1 MTGIDHEL
9 ETLAQQGDLASF
21 CPHCHAA
28 LNVYDAETKRVWVGL
43 DVEVGDVACDLLVN
57 PRLEEFERVV
67 SPCWTGEA
75 VATDVHCPHCH
86 ASLLEAEAHCGECES
101 PVFTIDVSLH
111 TRVAPLSCCT
121 RADCHWHGVP
131 KRTRVKI
138 LAEAPRQKKP
148 EQDPR
153 LRVRNFQEVSYGY
166 DSELALAEAS
176 RCLQCKKPA
185 CVDGCPVGVDIPGF
199 VKLVAAGDF
208 AGAARRIREKNAL
221 PAVCGR
227 VCPQDDQCEKL
238 CLLGKKGEPL
248 AVGALER
255 FAADFERETDQV
267 TLPARAA
274 RTGCR
279 IAVVGSGPAGLIMA
293 SDMAVKGHSVT
304 IFEALHS
311 PGGVLVYGIP
321 EFRLPKSI
329 VEAETGNLR
338 HLGVKFELNSIVG
351 KLYGLTELFDLG
363 FDAVYVA
370 TGAGLPGFMGLPGEN
385 LCNIVS
391 ANEYLTRVNLM
402 KAYLFPEYDT
412 PAPLGTKVA
421 VVGGGNV
428 AMDCA
433 RTALRMGAR
442 EVSIVYRRTREEMPA
457 REEEIRHAEQEGLRF
472 EYLTSPIAYEGDEQG
487 WVREMRCVRMMLGEP
502 DDSGRRRPV
511 PVLKSDFLIDVDL
524 VVVAVGA
531 GPNRALFE
539 DARGLERTERGYIR
553 TFSESGRTSVREGLG
568 RRGHRHRR
576 RDRHPGDGSGAQGG
590 RRHARVPDGRD
601 RGLELS
607 TVAAP
612 CRRASSASPGRR
624 AVAASSGG
632 ASSLRRTGSR
642 RPRACG
648 PGPPSRTPLPLRP
661 RPSAPPRTPRS
672 ARAGRSR

>member
-9 ETLAQQGDLASF
+9 ATLAQQGDLASF
-21 CPHCHAA
+21 CPHCHKA
-28 LNVYDAETKRVWVGL
+28 LNVYDEQTKRVWVGL
-43 DVEVGDVACDLLVN
+43 SVEVDAVCCDLLVN
-57 PRLEEFERVV
+57 PRLEEFERVC
-67 SPCWTGEA
+67 SPCWTGSS
-75 VATDVHCPHCH
+75 VATDVTCPHCR
-86 ASLLEAEAHCGECES
+86 ASLLEEEALCEACES
-101 PVFTIDVSLH
+101 RVFTIDVSLR

-121 RADCHWHGVP
+121 KADCSWHGVP
-131 KRTRVKI
+131 KRTRAKI
-138 LAEAPRQKKP
+138 LAGAPRQKKP

-153 LRVRNFQEVSYGY
+153 LRIRNFQEVSYGY
-166 DSELALAEAS
+166 DSELAMTEAS

-208 AGAARRIREKNAL
+208 AGAARLIREKNAL
-221 PAVCGR
+221 PAICGR

-238 CLLGKKGEPL
+238 CLLGNKGEPL
-248 AVGALER
+248 AIGALER

-267 TLPARAA
+267 ALPKRAA
-274 RTGCR
+274 NTGCR
-279 IAVVGSGPAGLIMA
+279 VAVVGSGPAGLIMA
-293 SDMAVKGHSVT
+293 FDMAVKGHSVT

-321 EFRLPKSI
+321 EFRLPKAI

-338 HLGVKFELNSIVG
+338 HLGVKFEMNSIVG
-351 KLYGLTELFDLG
+351 KLYGLSELFGLG

-370 TGAGLPGFMGLPGEN
+370 TGAGLPGFMGVPGEN

-442 EVSIVYRRTREEMPA
+442 EVAIVYRRTREEMPA
-457 REEEIRHAEQEGLRF
+457 RSEEIEHAEQEGLRF

-487 WVREMRCVRMMLGEP
+487 WVREMRCVRMKLGEP
-502 DDSGRRRPV
+502 DASGRRRPV
-511 PVLKSDFLIDVDL
+511 PILGSDFLIDVDM

-539 DARGLERTERGYIR
+539 DAPGLERNERGYIR
-553 TFSESGRTSVREGLG
+553 TFSESGRTSVPKVWAG
-568 RRGHRHRR
+568 
-576 RDRHPGDGSGAQGG
+576 GDIVTGAATVILAMGA
-590 RRHARVPDGRD
+590 ARMAADDMHEYLSDGTATW
-601 RGLELS
+601 S
-607 TVAAP
+607 
-612 CRRASSASPGRR
+612 
-624 AVAASSGG
+624 
-632 ASSLRRTGSR
+632 
-642 RPRACG
+642 
-648 PGPPSRTPLPLRP
+648 
-661 RPSAPPRTPRS
+661 
-672 ARAGRSR
+672 

>member
-1 MTGIDHEL
+1 MTGMDREL
-9 ETLAQQGDLASF
+9 ATLAQQGDLASF
-21 CPHCHAA
+21 CPQCHAA
-28 LNVYDAETKRVWVGL
+28 LNVYDPETKRIWVGL

-57 PRLEEFERVV
+57 PRLEEFERVC
-67 SPCWTGEA
+67 SPCWTGDA

-86 ASLLEAEAHCGECES
+86 ASLIEDEALCGDCES
-101 PVFTIDVSLH
+101 RVFTIDVSLR

-131 KRTRVKI
+131 KRTRAKI
-138 LAEAPRQKKP
+138 LAGASRQKKP
-148 EQDPR
+148 EQDPK

-166 DSELALAEAS
+166 DSDLAVAEAS
-176 RCLQCKKPA
+176 RCLQCKKPT

-221 PAVCGR
+221 PAICGR
-227 VCPQDDQCEKL
+227 VCPQDDQCEKE
-238 CLLGKKGEPL
+238 CLLGNKSEPL
-248 AVGALER
+248 AIGALER

-267 TLPARAA
+267 TLPPRAD
-274 RTGCR
+274 RTGRR

-293 SDMAVKGHSVT
+293 ADMAVKGHSVT

-321 EFRLPKSI
+321 EFRLPKAI

-412 PAPLGTKVA
+412 PAPLGTRVA

-442 EVSIVYRRTREEMPA
+442 EVAIVYRRTRDEMPA

-487 WVREMRCVRMMLGEP
+487 WVREMRCVRMKLGEP

-511 PVLKSDFLIDVDL
+511 PVLKSDFLIDVDM

-539 DARGLERTERGYIR
+539 DAPGLERNERGYIR
-553 TFSESGRTSVREGLG
+553 TFSEAGRTSVPKVWAGGDIVTGAATVILAMGAARKAADDMHEFLS
-568 RRGHRHRR
+568 
-576 RDRHPGDGSGAQGG
+576 DR
-590 RRHARVPDGRD
+590 
-601 RGLELS
+601 
-607 TVAAP
+607 
-612 CRRASSASPGRR
+612 
-624 AVAASSGG
+624 AASWS
-632 ASSLRRTGSR
+632 
-642 RPRACG
+642 
-648 PGPPSRTPLPLRP
+648 
-661 RPSAPPRTPRS
+661 
-672 ARAGRSR
+672 

>member
-1 MTGIDHEL
+1 MTSIDHEL

-21 CPHCHAA
+21 CPQCHAA
-28 LNVYDAETKRVWVGL
+28 LNVYDPETRRVWVGL

-57 PRLEEFERVV
+57 PRLDEFERVV

-75 VATDVHCPHCH
+75 VATDVLCPQCH
-86 ASLLEAEAHCGECES
+86 ASLLEAGARCAACES

-121 RADCHWHGVP
+121 RADCRWHGVP
-131 KRTRVKI
+131 KRTRAKI
-138 LAEAPRQKKP
+138 LAQAPRQKKP

-166 DSELALAEAS
+166 DSGLALAEAG

-185 CVDGCPVGVDIPGF
+185 CVDGCPVQVDIPGF
-199 VKLVAAGDF
+199 VGLVAAGDF

-227 VCPQDDQCEKL
+227 VCPQDDQCEKA

-267 TLPARAA
+267 TLPTSAA
-274 RTGCR
+274 RTGRR

-293 SDMAVKGHSVT
+293 FDMAVKGHSVT

-311 PGGVLVYGIP
+311 AGGVLVYGIP
-321 EFRLPKSI
+321 EFRLPKNI

-351 KLYGLTELFDLG
+351 KLYGLSELFDLG

-385 LCNIVS
+385 LCNVVS

-412 PAPLGTKVA
+412 PAPLGTRVA

-442 EVSIVYRRTREEMPA
+442 EVTIVYRRTRAEMPA
-457 REEEIRHAEQEGLRF
+457 REEEILHAEQEGLRF

-487 WVREMRCVRMMLGEP
+487 WVREMRCVRMKLGEP
-502 DDSGRRRPV
+502 DASGRRRPV
-511 PVLKSDFLIDVDL
+511 PILKSDFLIDVDM

-539 DARGLERTERGYIR
+539 DAHGLECNERGYIK
-553 TFSESGRTSVREGLG
+553 TSTESGRTSIPRVWAG
-568 RRGHRHRR
+568 
-576 RDRHPGDGSGAQGG
+576 GDIVTGAATVILAMGAA
-590 RRHARVPDGRD
+590 RKAADDMHAFLSDG
-601 RGLELS
+601 
-607 TVAAP
+607 AAGW
-612 CRRASSASPGRR
+612 S
-624 AVAASSGG
+624 
-632 ASSLRRTGSR
+632 
-642 RPRACG
+642 
-648 PGPPSRTPLPLRP
+648 
-661 RPSAPPRTPRS
+661 
-672 ARAGRSR
+672 

>member
-1 MTGIDHEL
+1 MTGMDHEL

-21 CPHCHAA
+21 CPHCHTA
-28 LNVYDAETKRVWVGL
+28 LNVYDEKTKRIWVGL

-57 PRLEEFERVV
+57 PRLEEFERVC
-67 SPCWTGEA
+67 SSCWTGDA
-75 VATDVHCPHCH
+75 VATDVLCPHCH
-86 ASLLEAEAHCGECES
+86 ASLVEEEGLCGACES
-101 PVFTIDVSLH
+101 RVFTIDVSLR

-131 KRTRVKI
+131 KRTRAKI
-138 LAEAPRQKKP
+138 LAGAPRQKKP

-166 DSELALAEAS
+166 DSELAVAEAS
-176 RCLQCKKPA
+176 RCLQCKKPT

-199 VKLVAAGDF
+199 VQLVAASDF

-221 PAVCGR
+221 PAICGR
-227 VCPQDDQCEKL
+227 VCPQDDQCEKE
-238 CLLGKKGEPL
+238 CLLGNKGEPL

-267 TLPARAA
+267 TLPPRAKK
-274 RTGCR
+274 TGRR

-293 SDMAVKGHSVT
+293 ADMAVKGHSVT

-321 EFRLPKSI
+321 EFRLPKAI

-363 FDAVYVA
+363 FDSIYVA

-412 PAPLGTKVA
+412 PAPLGTRVA

-442 EVSIVYRRTREEMPA
+442 EVTIVYRRTRDEMPA
-457 REEEIRHAEQEGLRF
+457 RQEEIEHAEQEGLRF

-487 WVREMRCVRMMLGEP
+487 WVREMRCVRMKLGEP

-511 PVLKSDFLIDVDL
+511 PLLKSDFMIDVDM

-539 DARGLERTERGYIR
+539 DAGGLERNERGYIR
-553 TFSESGRTSVREGLG
+553 TFSESGRTSVPKVWAG
-568 RRGHRHRR
+568 
-576 RDRHPGDGSGAQGG
+576 GDIVTGAATVILAMGA
-590 RRHARVPDGRD
+590 ARKAADDMHEFLSDG
-601 RGLELS
+601 
-607 TVAAP
+607 
-612 CRRASSASPGRR
+612 
-624 AVAASSGG
+624 AASWS
-632 ASSLRRTGSR
+632 
-642 RPRACG
+642 
-648 PGPPSRTPLPLRP
+648 
-661 RPSAPPRTPRS
+661 
-672 ARAGRSR
+672 

>member
-1 MTGIDHEL
+1 
-9 ETLAQQGDLASF
+9 
-21 CPHCHAA
+21 
-28 LNVYDAETKRVWVGL
+28 
-43 DVEVGDVACDLLVN
+43 
-57 PRLEEFERVV
+57 
-67 SPCWTGEA
+67 
-75 VATDVHCPHCH
+75 
-86 ASLLEAEAHCGECES
+86 
-101 PVFTIDVSLH
+101 
-111 TRVAPLSCCT
+111 
-121 RADCHWHGVP
+121 VP
-131 KRTRVKI
+131 KRTRAKI
-138 LAEAPRQKKP
+138 LAGAPRQKKP
-148 EQDPR
+148 EQDPG

-166 DSELALAEAS
+166 DSELAVAEAS

-185 CVDGCPVGVDIPGF
+185 CVAGCPVGVDIPGF
-199 VKLVAAGDF
+199 VKLVAASDF
-208 AGAARRIREKNAL
+208 TGAARLIREKNAL
-221 PAVCGR
+221 PAICGR
-227 VCPQDDQCEKL
+227 VCPQDDQCEKE
-238 CLLGKKGEPL
+238 CLLGNKGDPV

-267 TLPARAA
+267 TLPPRAPK
-274 RTGCR
+274 TGRR

-293 SDMAVKGHSVT
+293 ADMAVKGHSVT

-321 EFRLPKSI
+321 EFRLPKAI

-363 FDAVYVA
+363 FDAAYVA

-412 PAPLGTKVA
+412 PAPLGTRVA

-442 EVSIVYRRTREEMPA
+442 EVTIVYRRTRAEMPA
-457 REEEIRHAEQEGLRF
+457 REEEILHAEQEGLRF

-487 WVREMRCVRMMLGEP
+487 WVREMRCVRMKLGEP

-511 PVLKSDFLIDVDL
+511 PVLKSDFLIDVDM

-553 TFSESGRTSVREGLG
+553 TLSESGRTSVPKVWAG
-568 RRGHRHRR
+568 
-576 RDRHPGDGSGAQGG
+576 GDIVTGAATVILAMGA
-590 RRHARVPDGRD
+590 ARKAADDMHGFLSDG
-601 RGLELS
+601 
-607 TVAAP
+607 AA
-612 CRRASSASPGRR
+612 AWI
-624 AVAASSGG
+624 
-632 ASSLRRTGSR
+632 
-642 RPRACG
+642 
-648 PGPPSRTPLPLRP
+648 
-661 RPSAPPRTPRS
+661 
-672 ARAGRSR
+672 

>member
-1 MTGIDHEL
+1 MTVIDHEL

-28 LNVYDAETKRVWVGL
+28 LNVYDEETKRIWVGL
-43 DVEVGDVACDLLVN
+43 DVEVGDLACDLLVN
-57 PRLEEFERVV
+57 PRLEEFERLC
-67 SPCWTGEA
+67 SPCWTGDA
-75 VATDVHCPHCH
+75 VATDVLCPHCH
-86 ASLLEAEAHCGECES
+86 ASLIEDEALCGDCES
-101 PVFTIDVSLH
+101 RVFTIDVSLR

-131 KRTRVKI
+131 KRTRAKI

-153 LRVRNFQEVSYGY
+153 LRIRNFQEVSYGY
-166 DSELALAEAS
+166 DSELAVAEAT
-176 RCLQCKKPA
+176 RCLRCKKPA
-185 CVDGCPVGVDIPGF
+185 CVDGCPVDVDIPGF
-199 VKLVAAGDF
+199 VGLVAEGDF
-208 AGAARRIREKNAL
+208 AGAARVIRQKNAL
-221 PAVCGR
+221 PAICGR
-227 VCPQDDQCEKL
+227 VCPQDDQCEKA

-248 AVGALER
+248 AIGALER

-267 TLPARAA
+267 AMPSRAKK
-274 RTGCR
+274 TGR
-279 IAVVGSGPAGLIMA
+279 RVAVVGSGPAGLIMA
-293 SDMAVKGHSVT
+293 ADMAVKGHSVT

-311 PGGVLVYGIP
+311 AGGVLVYGIP

-351 KLYGLTELFDLG
+351 KLYGLTELFDMG
-363 FDAVYVA
+363 FHAVYVA

-385 LCNIVS
+385 LCNVVS

-442 EVSIVYRRTREEMPA
+442 EVTIVYRRTRAEMPA
-457 REEEIRHAEQEGLRF
+457 REEEIQHAEQEGINF

-487 WVREMRCVRMMLGEP
+487 WVREMRCVRMKLGEP
-502 DDSGRRRPV
+502 DETGRRRPV
-511 PVLKSDFLIDVDL
+511 PILKSDFLIDVDM

-539 DARGLERTERGYIR
+539 DAPGLERNERGYIR
-553 TFSESGRTSVREGLG
+553 TFSESGRTSVPRVWAG
-568 RRGHRHRR
+568 
-576 RDRHPGDGSGAQGG
+576 GDIVTGAATVILAMGA
-590 RRHARVPDGRD
+590 ARK
-601 RGLELS
+601 
-607 TVAAP
+607 AAGDMHDFLMN
-612 CRRASSASPGRR
+612 RA
-624 AVAASSGG
+624 AAWS
-632 ASSLRRTGSR
+632 
-642 RPRACG
+642 
-648 PGPPSRTPLPLRP
+648 
-661 RPSAPPRTPRS
+661 
-672 ARAGRSR
+672 